1 MVFNGNRTQWSLN
14 LSMESMTTNQI
25 GWYEVLLPVN
35 HNNVWK
41 RNIYLSKGFQY
52 QLSIINSKKNLLFW
66 KFFSFKRQVV
76 VAMVN
81 VINSG
86 IGGFSS
92 LNVVELAAL
101 TLWLQLSDY
110 SQLSYYTMQLQL
122 HRTVNE
128 KNRAGDAP
136 ITFEEI
142 GMVMI

>member
-1 MVFNGNRTQWSLN
+1 M
-14 LSMESMTTNQI
+14 
-25 GWYEVLLPVN
+25 
-35 HNNVWK
+35 
-41 RNIYLSKGFQY
+41 
-52 QLSIINSKKNLLFW
+52 
-66 KFFSFKRQVV
+66 V

-81 VINSG
+81 VINSV

-92 LNVVELAAL
+92 VNVVELAAL

-122 HRTVNE
+122 HRTINK

>member
-1 MVFNGNRTQWSLN
+1 M
-14 LSMESMTTNQI
+14 
-25 GWYEVLLPVN
+25 
-35 HNNVWK
+35 
-41 RNIYLSKGFQY
+41 SKGFQY
-52 QLSIINSKKNLLFW
+52 QLSIINSKRNLPFW
-66 KFFSFKRQVV
+66 KFVSFKRQVV

-81 VINSG
+81 VINSV

-101 TLWLQLSDY
+101 TLRLQLSDY

>member
-25 GWYEVLLPVN
+25 GWYVVLLPVN

-52 QLSIINSKKNLLFW
+52 QLSIINSKRNLLFW
-66 KFFSFKRQVV
+66 KFVSFKRQVV

-81 VINSG
+81 VINSV

-101 TLWLQLSDY
+101 TLWLQLSNY